1 MMLEISNLTKKYSN
15 NFIALD
21 NISLSVNK
29 GEFVVVIGQSGAGKS
44 TLLRCINNLEPHTGT
59 ILVEGLCIEKL
70 KHKALR
76 EARKNIAFIFQ
87 NYNLVENLSVLENV
101 LHGMLGKIGFWR
113 SVFGIYTRQE
123 KNNAL
128 SLIEALGLLEMKYRC
143 CADLSG
149 GQKQRVGVA
158 RALMQKPSLIL
169 ADEPTSS
176 LDIASSNIV
185 LNLLKENCKKNGIT
199 SVVNLHQIEL
209 AKKFADRI
217 IALKNGQVV
226 FDNIPSFLTDIE
238 IKRIFGNS

>member
-1 MMLEISNLTKKYSN
+1 MKKN
-15 NFIALD
+15 DAL
-21 NISLSVNK
+21 L
-29 GEFVVVIGQSGAGKS
+29 
-44 TLLRCINNLEPHTGT
+44 
-59 ILVEGLCIEKL
+59 
-70 KHKALR
+70 
-76 EARKNIAFIFQ
+76 
-87 NYNLVENLSVLENV
+87 
-101 LHGMLGKIGFWR
+101 
-113 SVFGIYTRQE
+113 
-123 KNNAL
+123 
-128 SLIEALGLLEMKYRC
+128 LIEALGLLEMKYRC

>member
-1 MMLEISNLTKKYSN
+1 MLEISKLTKKYTN
-15 NFIALD
+15 GFLALD
-21 NISLSVNK
+21 NVSLSVNK
-29 GEFVVVIGQSGAGKS
+29 GEFMVVIGQSGAGKS
-44 TLLRCINNLEPHTGT
+44 TLLRCINNLEPHTGR

-70 KHKALR
+70 KQRALR
-76 EARKNIAFIFQ
+76 EVRKNIAFIFQ

-113 SVFGIYTRQE
+113 SVFGIYTHQE

-149 GQKQRVGVA
+149 GQKQRVGIA

-199 SVVNLHQIEL
+199 CVVNLHQIEL

-217 IALKNGQVV
+217 VALKNGQVV
-226 FDNIPSFLTDIE
+226 FDGFPPALTE
-238 IKRIFGNS
+238 SELRKIFENG

>member
-1 MMLEISNLTKKYSN
+1 MLEISKLTKKYTN
-15 NFIALD
+15 GFIALD
-21 NISLSVNK
+21 NVSLSVNK

-59 ILVEGLCIEKL
+59 IFAEGFCIEKL
-70 KHKALR
+70 NRRALR
-76 EARKNIAFIFQ
+76 EVRKDIAFIFQ

-101 LHGMLGKIGFWR
+101 LHGILGKIGFWR

-128 SLIEALGLLEMKYRC
+128 SLIEVLGLLEMKYRC

-149 GQKQRVGVA
+149 GQKQRVGIA
-158 RALMQKPSLIL
+158 RALMQKPRLIL

-176 LDIASSNIV
+176 LDVASSNIV

-199 SVVNLHQIEL
+199 CVVNLHQIEL

-217 IALKNGQVV
+217 VALKNGQVV
-226 FDNIPSFLTDIE
+226 FDGFPSALTE
-238 IKRIFGNS
+238 SELRKIFENG

>member
-1 MMLEISNLTKKYSN
+1 MLEISKLTKKYTN
-15 NFIALD
+15 GFLALD
-21 NISLSVNK
+21 NVSLSVNK
-29 GEFVVVIGQSGAGKS
+29 GEFMVVIGQSGAGKS

-70 KHKALR
+70 NRRALK
-76 EARKNIAFIFQ
+76 EVRKNIAFIFQ

-128 SLIEALGLLEMKYRC
+128 SLIEVLGLLEMKYRC

-149 GQKQRVGVA
+149 GQKQRVGIA
-158 RALMQKPSLIL
+158 RALMQKPRLIL

-176 LDIASSNIV
+176 LDVASSNIV

-199 SVVNLHQIEL
+199 CVVNLHQIEL

-217 IALKNGQVV
+217 VALKNGQVV
-226 FDNIPSFLTDIE
+226 FDGFPPALTE
-238 IKRIFGNS
+238 SELRKIFENG

>member
-44 TLLRCINNLEPHTGT
+44 TLLRCINNLESHTGT
-59 ILVEGLCIEKL
+59 IFVEGFCIEKL

-101 LHGMLGKIGFWR
+101 LHGILGKIGFWR
-113 SVFGIYTRQE
+113 SIFGIYTREE
-123 KNNAL
+123 KNDAL
-128 SLIEALGLLEMKYRC
+128 LLIEALGLLEMKYRC

-217 IALKNGQVV
+217 IALKNGQII

>member
-1 MMLEISNLTKKYSN
+1 MLEISKLTKKYTN
-15 NFIALD
+15 GFLALD
-21 NISLSVNK
+21 NVSLSVNK
-29 GEFVVVIGQSGAGKS
+29 GEFMVVIGQSGAGKS

-70 KHKALR
+70 KQRALK

-113 SVFGIYTRQE
+113 SVFGMYTRQE

-149 GQKQRVGVA
+149 GQKQRVGIA
-158 RALMQKPSLIL
+158 RALMQKPRLIL

-176 LDIASSNIV
+176 LDVASSNIV

-199 SVVNLHQIEL
+199 CVVNLHQIEL

-217 IALKNGQVV
+217 VALKNGQVV
-226 FDNIPSFLTDIE
+226 FDGFPTSLTE
-238 IKRIFGNS
+238 TELKKIFENG

>member
-59 ILVEGLCIEKL
+59 ILVEGFCIEKL

-101 LHGMLGKIGFWR
+101 LHGILGKIGFWR
-113 SVFGIYTRQE
+113 SIFGIYTREE
-123 KNNAL
+123 KNDAL
-128 SLIEALGLLEMKYRC
+128 LLIEALGLLEMKYRC
-143 CADLSG
+143 CVDLSG